1 MTEITKA
8 EVQKIAKLARI
19 KFADNELDFFSKE
32 VERIITWVE
41 KLDEVNTE
49 NISPLFAGSQQL
61 NMFNDEIEFNDLS
74 DEVLSNSP
82 KRQFDFFAVPK
93 MVDG

>member
-19 KFADNELDFFSKE
+19 KFEDNELDFFSKE

-49 NISPLFAGSQQL
+49 NISPLFEGSQKL
-61 NMFNDEIEFNDLS
+61 NMFNDEIKFNDLS